1 MAYDLQICG
10 LLSKDLTRVSQA
22 VLCECKAM
30 AQEEWNGHVALWQQ
44 VRAATFAVFCCSCLS
59 LRFFPALMSF
69 TLTPLSIPPQPHT
82 RASSICHKLSEAFGK
97 SRALLRDVGVAANV
111 PIEPELQT
119 KLIDATM
126 QVWGLGFGF
135 YDLLFIC
142 LMF

>member
-1 MAYDLQICG
+1 MHHRQCCASAKQWSKRSGMGMLPCG
-10 LLSKDLTRVSQA
+10 SKCVLLLF
-22 VLCECKAM
+22 C
-30 AQEEWNGHVALWQQ
+30 
-44 VRAATFAVFCCSCLS
+44 VFCCGCFS

-69 TLTPLSIPPQPHT
+69 NLTPLSIPPQPHT

-126 QVWGLGFGF
+126 QVWGFGFRVSGFGVWVSGFGF
-135 YDLLFIC
+135 RGLIF
-142 LMF
+142 

>member
-1 MAYDLQICG
+1 MAYDLQIYR
-10 LLSKDLTRVSQA
+10 LLFKDFTRASQA

-30 AQEEWNGHVALWQQ
+30 AQDEWNGHVALWQQ

-59 LRFFPALMSF
+59 LRFFPALISL
-69 TLTPLSIPPQPHT
+69 TLTSSLTSPQPHT
-82 RASSICHKLSEAFGK
+82 RASSICYKLSEAFGK

-126 QVWGLGFGF
+126 QVWGSGFWDLGFGV
-135 YDLLFIC
+135 
-142 LMF
+142 